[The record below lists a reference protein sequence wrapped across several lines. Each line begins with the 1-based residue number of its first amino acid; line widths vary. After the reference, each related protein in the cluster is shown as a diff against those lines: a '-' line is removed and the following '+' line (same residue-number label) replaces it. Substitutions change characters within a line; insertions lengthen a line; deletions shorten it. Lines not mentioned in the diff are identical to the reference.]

1 MRASPNGVPSRRLA
15 QMSPFL
21 GCPGTV
27 KSLLL
32 EMYGPAVE
40 ATLLCG
46 RQETLPEAHRT
57 ILASAGCP
65 FVGVVGNGWEVTQG
79 NVLFLTHPRRVL
91 V

>member
-1 MRASPNGVPSRRLA
+1 MRASPNGVPSRRPT
-15 QMSPFL
+15 QVTSFL

-46 RQETLPEAHRT
+46 RQGTLPMAHKT
-57 ILASAGCP
+57 ILTSAGCP
-65 FVGVVGNGWEVTQG
+65 FVGAPSFAKSDPISENVGSTREISA
-79 NVLFLTHPRRVL
+79 L
-91 V
+91 